1 MGRQS
6 KHKFTQCDLRQKTV
20 DTVIVTWNSVGIAK
34 KVNIFYYLGNTQFCP
49 RKWILCW
56 SNTAQRTFSKVLSRY
71 LQKGYL
77 SGRWESHLV
86 HMPVLL
92 EQAPDMLGESQ
103 RGLETVPD
111 YPDAVLVFSRTT
123 VVITILCYV
132 HSLTCDFRP
141 LATRLHA
148 REPYQTENHERS
160 VFVYERK
167 CRQQNHSH
175 TEHVFTPRFYEDE
188 RAPIASP
195 LKRVKKQEHR
205 NGDNRHR
212 REKQRPIHAKW
223 TNEAL
228 IDEMS
233 PDTP

>member
-1 MGRQS
+1 MLDRVAGLAVMLKPSCIYIPVPARTQLKHELTQRNPRQN
-6 KHKFTQCDLRQKTV
+6 KADFTITV
-20 DTVIVTWNSVGIAK
+20 AWNNIIVK
-34 KVNIFYYLGNTQFCP
+34 EVNIFYYLGNTQFCP

-132 HSLTCDFRP
+132 HSLTCDFPP
-141 LATRLHA
+141 LA
-148 REPYQTENHERS
+148 
-160 VFVYERK
+160 
-167 CRQQNHSH
+167 
-175 TEHVFTPRFYEDE
+175 
-188 RAPIASP
+188 
-195 LKRVKKQEHR
+195 
-205 NGDNRHR
+205 
-212 REKQRPIHAKW
+212 
-223 TNEAL
+223 
-228 IDEMS
+228 
-233 PDTP
+233 